1 MTPTTDAIRL
11 VNDTDPHPWW
21 LRYWWRLSRVAR
33 RPLNR
38 WRFRS
43 FGAKSRIDWP
53 SFVVG
58 GKGIEVGAKVI
69 IGRAA
74 RLEAHFVHEGGVR
87 IKIGDGCRLAPH
99 VHIGAA
105 QLVDIGPRCG
115 IGSFTWITDHDH
127 DISNPLEDVVTNRR
141 VRVAPTVLEEGVY
154 VGERVAILRGVRI
167 GRGSVI
173 GTNSVVTK
181 DVPEYCVAVGV
192 PARVVSRFDVESST
206 WCRVAANR
214 LEG

>member
-1 MTPTTDAIRL
+1 M
-11 VNDTDPHPWW
+11 
-21 LRYWWRLSRVAR
+21 
-33 RPLNR
+33 
-38 WRFRS
+38 
-43 FGAKSRIDWP
+43 
-53 SFVVG
+53 
-58 GKGIEVGAKVI
+58 
-69 IGRAA
+69 
-74 RLEAHFVHEGGVR
+74 
-87 IKIGDGCRLAPH
+87 
-99 VHIGAA
+99 
-105 QLVDIGPRCG
+105 
-115 IGSFTWITDHDH
+115 
-127 DISNPLEDVVTNRR
+127 TNRR